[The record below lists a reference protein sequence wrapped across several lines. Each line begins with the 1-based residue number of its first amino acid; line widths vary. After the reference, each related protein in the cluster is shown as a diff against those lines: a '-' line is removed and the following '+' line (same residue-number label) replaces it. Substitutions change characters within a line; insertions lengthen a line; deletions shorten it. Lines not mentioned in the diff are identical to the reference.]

1 MQIKRSEKFDKVRY
15 AGFDGSHRVTQWLPS
30 PADVENQFIGRVR
43 EGRVDPRGLDAQ
55 MRDSICGELYEEG
68 FFAEAVDLLIDD
80 ELSPA
85 EQLAFTLHEMRD
97 QHIPYELRT
106 RFAQIATCT
115 PKSDAKWALSTM

>member
-1 MQIKRSEKFDKVRY
+1 MRIQRSEKFDKVRY

-43 EGRVDPRGLDAQ
+43 EGRVDPRGLDAKV
-55 MRDSICGELYEEG
+55 RDSICEELCDIG
-68 FFAEAVDLLIDD
+68 FDADVELDD

-85 EQLAFTLHEMRD
+85 EQLAFALSEMRD
-97 QHIPYELRT
+97 QDVPYELRT

-115 PKSDAKWALSTM
+115 PKSDARWALATM